1 MGSSA
6 SESAESTGPPARIG
20 LTTYVERAQQGVWD
34 VPAAYLQYQY
44 VESVTRVGGLALLLP
59 PQPVSAAAVDAV
71 LDSVD
76 GLVLTGGKD
85 VDARLYGEQP
95 HVEADEPRT
104 ERDAWE
110 LALLRGALDRDL
122 PVLGICRGAQVLNVA
137 LGGTLE
143 QHLPDA
149 LGEDNH
155 RAGPGRFVS
164 RAVRTVPGSRLASI
178 LGEEAAASCYHH
190 QAIAKLAPD
199 LVASGHAE
207 DGIVEALE
215 KPGEPFVVAVQ
226 WHPEE
231 TLDDVRLFH
240 ALVEAASPGD
250 RARRDHDQ
258 DQDSNERQAS

>member
-1 MGSSA
+1 MASSA
-6 SESAESTGPPARIG
+6 SESNRPAARIG

-44 VESVTRVGGLALLLP
+44 VESVTRVGGVALLLP
-59 PQPVSAAAVDAV
+59 PQPVGAAA
-71 LDSVD
+71 
-76 GLVLTGGKD
+76 

-95 HVEADEPRT
+95 HAEADEPRT

-110 LALLRGALDRDL
+110 LALLRGALDRGM

-164 RAVRTVPGSRLASI
+164 RTVRTVPGSRLASV

-215 KPGEPFVVAVQ
+215 LPGDRFVLAVQ

-240 ALVEAASPGD
+240 ALVEAAAG
-250 RARRDHDQ
+250 RGQ
-258 DQDSNERQAS
+258 DKDNERKAS

>member
-1 MGSSA
+1 LSA
-6 SESAESTGPPARIG
+6 SDRPVVVG

-44 VESVTRVGGLALLLP
+44 VESVTRVGAVATLLP
-59 PQPVSAAAVDAV
+59 PQPVSAAAVHAV
-71 LDSVD
+71 LDRID
-76 GLVLTGGKD
+76 ALVLTGGKD
-85 VDARLYGEQP
+85 VDARLYGEVP
-95 HVEADEPRT
+95 HAEADEPRT

-110 LALLRGALDRDL
+110 LGLLRGALDRGM

-149 LGEDNH
+149 MGGADDH
-155 RAGPGRFVS
+155 RAGLGRFAG
-164 RAVRTVPGSRLASI
+164 RTVRTVPGSRLASI
-178 LGEEAAASCYHH
+178 LGEGAGASCYHH

-207 DGIVEALE
+207 DGIVEAVEL
-215 KPGEPFVVAVQ
+215 PGERFVLAVQ

-240 ALVEAASPGD
+240 ALVEAAAPGG
-250 RARRDHDQ
+250 RAPRHAQEPPDRDHE
-258 DQDSNERQAS
+258 NEEQEAS

>member
-1 MGSSA
+1 MSA
-6 SESAESTGPPARIG
+6 SETSARPAVIG

-44 VESVTRVGGLALLLP
+44 VESVTRVGGVALLLP

-71 LDSVD
+71 LDGID

-85 VDARLYGEQP
+85 VDARLYGELP
-95 HVEADEPRT
+95 HAEADEPRT

-110 LALLRGALDRDL
+110 LALLRGALDRAL
-122 PVLGICRGAQVLNVA
+122 PVLGICRGAQVVNVA

-149 LGEDNH
+149 MGGADDH
-155 RAGPGRFVS
+155 RAGVGRFAS
-164 RAVRTVPGSRLASI
+164 RTVRTVAGSRLASI
-178 LGEEAAASCYHH
+178 VGEEVGASCYHH

-207 DGIVEALE
+207 DGIVEAVEL
-215 KPGEPFVVAVQ
+215 PGERFVVAVQ

-231 TLDDVRLFH
+231 TLDDVRLFQ
-240 ALVEAASPGD
+240 ALVEATMEEGA
-250 RARRDHDQ
+250 
-258 DQDSNERQAS
+258 

>member
-1 MGSSA
+1 MASSA
-6 SESAESTGPPARIG
+6 SESNRPAARIG

-44 VESVTRVGGLALLLP
+44 VESVTRVGGVALLLP
-59 PQPVSAAAVDAV
+59 PQPVGAAAVDAA

-76 GLVLTGGKD
+76 GLVFTGGKD

-95 HVEADEPRT
+95 HAEADEPRT

-110 LALLRGALDRDL
+110 LALLRGALDRGM

-164 RAVRTVPGSRLASI
+164 RTVRTVPGSRLASV

-215 KPGEPFVVAVQ
+215 LPGDRFVLAVQ

-240 ALVEAASPGD
+240 ALVEAAAG
-250 RARRDHDQ
+250 RGQ
-258 DQDSNERQAS
+258 DKDNERKAS

>member
-1 MGSSA
+1 LSA
-6 SESAESTGPPARIG
+6 SDRTGRPVVVG

-44 VESVTRVGGLALLLP
+44 VESVTRVGGIATLLP
-59 PQPVSAAAVDAV
+59 PQPVSAEAVDAV
-71 LDSVD
+71 LDRVD
-76 GLVLTGGKD
+76 ALVLTGGKD

-95 HVEADEPRT
+95 HAEADEPRT

-110 LALLRGALDRDL
+110 LGLLRGAVDREL
-122 PVLGICRGAQVLNVA
+122 PVLGICRGAQVVNVA

-149 LGEDNH
+149 IGEDTH
-155 RAGPGRFVS
+155 RAGPGRFVG
-164 RAVRTVPGSRLASI
+164 RTVRTVPGSRLASI
-178 LGEEAAASCYHH
+178 LGDEAAASCYHH
-190 QAIAKLAPD
+190 QAIARLAPD

-215 KPGEPFVVAVQ
+215 LPGERFVLAVQ

-231 TLDDVRLFH
+231 ILDDVRLFR
-240 ALVEAASPGD
+240 AVVQAA
-250 RARRDHDQ
+250 RDQ
-258 DQDSNERQAS
+258 DENERKAS

>member
-1 MGSSA
+1 MVV
-6 SESAESTGPPARIG
+6 G

-44 VESVTRVGGLALLLP
+44 VESVTRVGAVATLLP
-59 PQPVSAAAVDAV
+59 PQPVSAEAVDAV
-71 LDSVD
+71 LDRVD
-76 GLVLTGGKD
+76 ALVLTGGKD

-95 HVEADEPRT
+95 HAEADEPRT

-110 LALLRGALDRDL
+110 LGLLRAALDRDV
-122 PVLGICRGAQVLNVA
+122 PVLGICRGAQVVNVA

-149 LGEDNH
+149 LGADTH
-155 RAGPGRFVS
+155 RAGPGRFVG
-164 RAVRTVPGSRLASI
+164 RTVRTVPGSRLASI

-190 QAIAKLAPD
+190 QAIARLGPD

-215 KPGEPFVVAVQ
+215 LPGERFVVAVQ

-231 TLDDVRLFH
+231 TLDDVRLFR
-240 ALVEAASPGD
+240 ALVAAV
-250 RARRDHDQ
+250 RDTQ
-258 DQDSNERQAS
+258 DQKERQAS